1 MYGEISKMS
10 LVSYEACKEIQDYL
24 LARLKKSNHNVKYK
38 ALIIIKH
45 VCRAGRP
52 DFKRDMTRQTEASGP
67 SYPSAAHGTR
77 LRSFSDACLL
87 QLIRDCLQFRGPPDP
102 LRGDQI
108 YKRVHEAAKEAL
120 DAIYDSEASTSVVPS
135 SVQSRIQGFG
145 SEPAPVPNPQPATA
159 SGSLSAI
166 TVRRSMLHTRGA

>member
-1 MYGEISKMS
+1 MDKALMARATSSDDAPTPGYMYGEISKMS

-67 SYPSAAHGTR
+67 SYPSAAHGTQLSVIFRCVPAAAHPR
-77 LRSFSDACLL
+77 LSAVS
-87 QLIRDCLQFRGPPDP
+87 GP
-102 LRGDQI
+102 
-108 YKRVHEAAKEAL
+108 
-120 DAIYDSEASTSVVPS
+120 
-135 SVQSRIQGFG
+135 SR
-145 SEPAPVPNPQPATA
+145 PAPW
-159 SGSLSAI
+159 
-166 TVRRSMLHTRGA
+166 